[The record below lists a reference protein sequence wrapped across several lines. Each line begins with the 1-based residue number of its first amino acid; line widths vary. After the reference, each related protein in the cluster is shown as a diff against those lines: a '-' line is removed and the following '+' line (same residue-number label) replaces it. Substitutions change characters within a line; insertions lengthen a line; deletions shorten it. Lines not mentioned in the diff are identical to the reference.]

1 MRAIWKGAVSFG
13 LVSVPVKLYAATESH
28 DVSFRQVHAKDG
40 GRIKYQRVCS
50 LDGEEVAYA
59 DIAKGYE
66 TEDGEMVILTDDDM
80 AELPSTSS
88 REIAVEKFVPRE
100 QIDPLLFEKSYYL
113 EPEGAGAKPY
123 ALLRQALLD
132 ADRMAVV
139 TVALRQ
145 RTSIAVLRVK
155 DDIIVL
161 QTMMWPDEIRTPDFS
176 VESGDVKPQEVKMAH
191 MLVETLAGDF
201 DATEFEDDYAGAVES
216 LVKSKI
222 EGGEIKRTETS
233 TKTSG
238 EVVDLLAALQK
249 SVAAAKT
256 ARGEDADD
264 ADEKP
269 AKKAA
274 AKKAPAKKSAA
285 KKAPAKKTAAKKSQ
299 PLRRS
304 RRRRPADAGGARSPR
319 AVRERIRRR
328 NPLRHR
334 PRARRCRPRPGG
346 SRRIGRRSASPPPGA
361 QERGPPAYDPSSR
374 AAGRR
379 PRRRPRREVAG
390 RLAVD
395 LGHDVLD
402 DPVGEQVA
410 RAHPLACGHLRR
422 VVDVAVHDHARALG
436 RKRREPGVLGG
447 DHGAA
452 GRNASAPPPQPWPR
466 ITATVGTVI
475 VVSVA
480 MQRAISPAIARSSAS
495 GDSSAPG
502 VSMTVT
508 SGRPSSSASRIPRRA
523 SRSAPGPI
531 AWPGDCRARSWPTT
545 THGWSSRRVSATI
558 TVESRSPSSVPRSWS
573 VPVGAVGEQVAQPG
587 PVRTPGALDAVPGG
601 VVADRLRRP
610 DGQRARAGR
619 VDQHGQREVDHRG
632 QVLGGDDAVDD
643 AGGGEVL
650 RHLHAGPERP
660 AVERLVDLGA
670 EEADERA
677 RLGDGHVPER
687 APRGVDT
694 AGRGVAQVHEVGQA
708 GRPVV
713 HQRAGDLGHPDEG
726 RACPPAS
733 GCRRTRCWRAAAGP
747 PRSRGAR
754 RS

>member
-176 VESGDVKPQEVKMAH
+176 VDAGDVKPAEVKMAH

-201 DATEFEDDYAGAVES
+201 DATEFEDDYAGAVEA

-256 ARGEDADD
+256 ARGEDADESD
-264 ADEKP
+264 DKP
-269 AKKAA
+269 AKKT
-274 AKKAPAKKSAA
+274 AA
-285 KKAPAKKTAAKKSQ
+285 KKAPAKKTAAKKA
-299 PLRRS
+299 
-304 RRRRPADAGGARSPR
+304 PA
-319 AVRERIRRR
+319 
-328 NPLRHR
+328 
-334 PRARRCRPRPGG
+334 
-346 SRRIGRRSASPPPGA
+346 
-361 QERGPPAYDPSSR
+361 
-374 AAGRR
+374 
-379 PRRRPRREVAG
+379 
-390 RLAVD
+390 
-395 LGHDVLD
+395 
-402 DPVGEQVA
+402 
-410 RAHPLACGHLRR
+410 
-422 VVDVAVHDHARALG
+422 
-436 RKRREPGVLGG
+436 KK
-447 DHGAA
+447 
-452 GRNASAPPPQPWPR
+452 
-466 ITATVGTVI
+466 
-475 VVSVA
+475 
-480 MQRAISPAIARSSAS
+480 
-495 GDSSAPG
+495 
-502 VSMTVT
+502 
-508 SGRPSSSASRIPRRA
+508 
-523 SRSAPGPI
+523 
-531 AWPGDCRARSWPTT
+531 
-545 THGWSSRRVSATI
+545 
-558 TVESRSPSSVPRSWS
+558 
-573 VPVGAVGEQVAQPG
+573 
-587 PVRTPGALDAVPGG
+587 
-601 VVADRLRRP
+601 
-610 DGQRARAGR
+610 
-619 VDQHGQREVDHRG
+619 
-632 QVLGGDDAVDD
+632 
-643 AGGGEVL
+643 
-650 RHLHAGPERP
+650 
-660 AVERLVDLGA
+660 
-670 EEADERA
+670 
-677 RLGDGHVPER
+677 
-687 APRGVDT
+687 
-694 AGRGVAQVHEVGQA
+694 
-708 GRPVV
+708 
-713 HQRAGDLGHPDEG
+713 
-726 RACPPAS
+726 
-733 GCRRTRCWRAAAGP
+733 AAAKKTAAKKQAKKA
-747 PRSRGAR
+747 S
-754 RS
+754 